1 MEAEQ
6 ITTAVKTML
15 QKTNTNQNL
24 KVYTKAE
31 VKPNFINSELQSYY
45 DATDL
50 ELFYVFDCCKS
61 LKPLKGIDVN
71 SQQIEFWYKEFIRMG
86 WKKKD
91 FDRQLEAIKRA
102 TLFGRIDFE
111 SWVKTEIMYNEIDLR
126 VRLDELINAKIQRG
140 KFLKDKKIE
149 LTPEE
154 KQAVDLAVAK
164 EIELGYQSGW
174 YEARETYQQERRR
187 RILG

>member
-1 MEAEQ
+1 
-6 ITTAVKTML
+6 ML

-31 VKPNFINSELQSYY
+31 TKPYFINSELQPYY
-45 DATDL
+45 EQTDL

-71 SQQIEFWYKEFIRMG
+71 SQQVEFWYKEFIRMG
-86 WKKKD
+86 WKRQD
-91 FDRQLEAIKRA
+91 FDRQFEAIKRT
-102 TLFGRIDFE
+102 TLYNRIDFE
-111 SWVKTEIMYNEIDLR
+111 TWVKTEIMYNEIDLK
-126 VRLDELINAKIQRG
+126 VRLNELINDKIQRG
-140 KFLKDKKIE
+140 KYLKDKKIE

-154 KQAVDLAVAK
+154 KQEVDLAVAK